1 MTHGAEV
8 APARSRNTARLLFAA
23 AAVLLLLAA
32 GWAAGRLTATQPS
45 PLDGGAEAGFARDM
59 QVHHA
64 QAVEMSML
72 IRDRTGD
79 EEIRLLAYDV
89 AVTQQQQAGQMHG
102 WLSVWGLPQ
111 SSMKPAMSWMSSPG
125 AGPHHS
131 SGTAGAVAGGS
142 SSHRPG
148 TDGMMP
154 GMASPAD
161 LERLKAASGTNAER
175 IYLELMIPHHEAAT
189 VMAEAVLG
197 RTKNAVVVDLA
208 KSIQASQQS
217 EIAYL
222 KQLLESR

>member
-1 MTHGAEV
+1 MTHGAE
-8 APARSRNTARLLFAA
+8 APSARSRNTARLLFAA
-23 AAVLLLLAA
+23 AAVLLLLAG
-32 GWAAGRLTATQPS
+32 GWAAGRLTATQPF

-64 QAVEMSML
+64 QAVQMSML
-72 IRDRTGD
+72 IRDRTDD

-89 AVTQQQQAGQMHG
+89 AATQQQQAGQMHG

-111 SSMKPAMSWMSSPG
+111 SSTHPPMSWMSLPG
-125 AGPHHS
+125 TESHHS

-142 SSHRPG
+142 SSHDPA
-148 TDGMMP
+148 TDGLMP

-175 IYLELMIPHHEAAT
+175 MYLELMIPHHEAAT
-189 VMAEAVLG
+189 VMAEAVVS
-197 RTKNAVVVDLA
+197 RTSNSVVVDLA
-208 KSIQASQQS
+208 KSIQVSQQS